1 MKLKIPSSM
10 RKKKRY
16 VIFKAHSE
24 SSLDF
29 FSVRNALWNAFL
41 NWMGEYGLSNADIT
55 IYKNLYN
62 PRNGTGFVRCDPK
75 YADHVKMAM
84 SLIHQIGDQRVV
96 FQTLRVSGTIKSGK
110 IKTGIAKIKT

>member
-1 MKLKIPSSM
+1 MRLKIPSSM

-16 VIFKAHSE
+16 VIFKVHSD
-24 SSLDF
+24 SPLDF
-29 FSVRNALWNAFL
+29 FSVKNALWNAFL
-41 NWMGEYGLSNADIT
+41 NWMGEYGLSNAGIT

-62 PRNGTGFVRCDPK
+62 QKAGTGFVKCDPK
-75 YADHVKMAM
+75 YVEHVKMAM

-110 IKTGIAKIKT
+110 IKTGLSKNKT